1 MSQLSIDNPIGL
13 GFIGLGWWG
22 SVLAQAA
29 IDSKVAEVVGCF
41 ARTERS
47 REKFAKKFNAKNHSS
62 LDELLEDQNIDA
74 VVIASSNG
82 VHFDHAISAARAGKH
97 IHLEKPMALSISDAK
112 EIVRECEKANVK
124 LHIGQ
129 NFRRW
134 PMFRFAKE
142 QVLSRNLGLVSIA
155 ISQFS
160 GNLGLVDG
168 IENLRWDPI
177 ENPGGP
183 LYSYTI
189 HLSDVMEFLFGEV
202 VEVTANCGKV
212 GGPSKTKDS
221 AASIL
226 RFSSGQIGVISGS
239 YLSPMSF
246 AFEIQGSK
254 ANLLLSNAHMPRIQK
269 EGQEAWEAEYFNLDL
284 DFISGRVAANI
295 EQFLDLHSAVRTGK
309 TPEVSGI
316 HGLRALAI
324 MRAILLSDLERRSVS
339 IEEILNEE

>member
-1 MSQLSIDNPIGL
+1 MSIDKQIGL
-13 GFIGLGWWG
+13 GFVGLGWWG

-29 IDSKVAEVVGCF
+29 IDSKVAKVEGCF
-41 ARTERS
+41 ARTEKS
-47 REKFAKKFNAKNHSS
+47 REEFAEKFDAKNYSS
-62 LDELLEDQNIDA
+62 LDDLLKDSCVDA

-82 VHFDHAISAARAGKH
+82 VHFEHAISAARAGKH
-97 IHLEKPMALSISDAK
+97 IHLEKPMALRISDAK
-112 EIVRECEKANVK
+112 EIVRACEESNVR

-142 QVLSRNLGLVSIA
+142 QVSAENLGLISIA

-160 GNLGLVDG
+160 GNLGLVSG
-168 IENLRWDPI
+168 IDSLRWDPL

-212 GGPSKTKDS
+212 GGPSMTKDS
-221 AASIL
+221 AASVL
-226 RFSSGQIGVISGS
+226 RFGSGQVGIISGS

-246 AFEIQGSK
+246 TFEIQGSK

-269 EGQEAWEAEYFNLDL
+269 EGQEAWEAEFFDLDL
-284 DFISGRVAANI
+284 DFISGRASANA
-295 EQFLDLHSAVRTGK
+295 EQFVDLHAAVRTGK

-316 HGLRALAI
+316 QGVRALAI
-324 MRAILLSDLERRSVS
+324 MRAILLSDLEKRSVS
-339 IEEILNEE
+339 IEEILDEE